1 MNRVLIDRFDIL
13 YLTQQVFKQKCVFT
27 NHSIAGAKLV
37 ISSELIINVGIHK
50 MGFNKTTNFR

>member
-37 ISSELIINVGIHK
+37 ISSELMLV
-50 MGFNKTTNFR
+50 